1 MELKPLAV
9 SEKSDL
15 TPGDYRALGA
25 FRYQIRRFLHF
36 SEAAAQAEGIE
47 PQQHQLLLAVR
58 ALDGQDCPTV
68 RMIADHLL
76 IRHHSAVGLI
86 DRMAGRGMVERLPG
100 ETDRRQVRIRLTTE
114 GETVLQRLSRVH
126 REELRSS
133 GPLLVEAL
141 SALVARAPVSSAQG
155 KECTNR

>member
-1 MELKPLAV
+1 MEQETLAA

-86 DRMAGRGMVERLPG
+86 DRMAERGMVERFPG
-100 ETDRRQVRIRLTTE
+100 ETDRRQVRIRLTTQ
-114 GETVLQRLSRVH
+114 GETVLQRLSTVH

-133 GPLLVEAL
+133 GPLLVQAL
-141 SALVARAPVSSAQG
+141 SALVARAGVPSPPAPV
-155 KECTNR
+155 

>member
-1 MELKPLAV
+1 MEQETLAA

-47 PQQHQLLLAVR
+47 PQQHQLLLAVM

-68 RMIADHLL
+68 RMIAEHLL

-86 DRMAGRGMVERLPG
+86 DRMAERGMVERFPG
-100 ETDRRQVRIRLTTE
+100 ETDRRQVRIRLTTQ
-114 GETVLQRLSRVH
+114 GETVLQRLSTVH

-133 GPLLVEAL
+133 GPLLVQAL
-141 SALVARAPVSSAQG
+141 SALVARAGVPSPPAPV
-155 KECTNR
+155 